1 MAGQLFREKGK
12 IQGARGRRKKH
23 GEAWVLALGGWKL
36 PRGKRNPGFHPVS
49 SCWLFQED
57 VSADWREG
65 MALRDFPSQYASAFG
80 TYYVFFFFLSHQDLA
95 ALQTPVS
102 VQLMGLR
109 ATALGREEVGD
120 KLLQMTHEQADP
132 HNKWSEPNR
141 FSSSLHSVPWGF
153 VAERLIYLGWSSC
166 WVPTQAQE
174 VTLANGISRKCWEPL
189 CCCHSLF
196 RGKEEGF
203 SIIFKV
209 NVQELYTP
217 C

>member
-1 MAGQLFREKGK
+1 MFSPSAAHPSLLWQNLLIWNGWATVQRERKDSRGQRQTGETQGSLGPGSGRMKAPQREK
-12 IQGARGRRKKH
+12 
-23 GEAWVLALGGWKL
+23 ESW
-36 PRGKRNPGFHPVS
+36 FS
-49 SCWLFQED
+49 SCLFLLTLPGRCL
-57 VSADWREG
+57 SR
-65 MALRDFPSQYASAFG
+65 LRRRDGSQGFSISVCFCFWYLLC
-80 TYYVFFFFLSHQDLA
+80 FFFLSHQDLA

-153 VAERLIYLGWSSC
+153 VAERRIYLEFLLGSNSSS
-166 WVPTQAQE
+166 
-174 VTLANGISRKCWEPL
+174 GS
-189 CCCHSLF
+189 
-196 RGKEEGF
+196 
-203 SIIFKV
+203 
-209 NVQELYTP
+209 YP